1 MTSFPCALAAAV
13 RQEAESRPDEAVSC
27 VVAGKLLVAVGGAN
41 TGLCTNVAG
50 EAFAPASGKTLHE
63 LLSGLALTGLDGRAA
78 SLAVA
83 AAGALLPP
91 PGVPVR
97 KAQDL
102 IMAHGEGRRVAV
114 VGHFPFVEK
123 MGPAFAS
130 FSVLERVPRP
140 GDLPAGQ
147 ADRVLPEA
155 DVVAITASALAN
167 GSLGGLLDLCA
178 PGAFVLLV
186 GPSTPFAV
194 CLFDFGIDVLCGNLV
209 TDAPAVLDGVS
220 RGLPYRALQGLS
232 AVCAVRE
239 DFMKKSIDGKNDS
252 R

>member
-1 MTSFPCALAAAV
+1 MRTSQSAIAAAV
-13 RQEAESRPDEAVSC
+13 RQEAAAQPDEAVGR
-27 VVAGKLLVAVGGAN
+27 VVAGALLVGVCATR

-50 EAFAPASGKTLHE
+50 EGFAPASGGTVHG
-63 LLSGLALTGLDGRAA
+63 LLEGLELTGLDGRAA

-91 PGVPVR
+91 PPVSAK

-102 IMAHGEGRRVAV
+102 ILDRGRGRRVAV

-130 FSVLERVPRP
+130 FSVLERAPRP
-140 GDLPAGQ
+140 GDLPAAQ
-147 ADRVLPEA
+147 AETVLPEA
-155 DVVAITASALAN
+155 QVVAITASALAN
-167 GSLGGLLDLCA
+167 GSLGGLLDLCS

-186 GPSTPFAV
+186 GPSVPFAG
-194 CLFDFGIDVLCGNLV
+194 CLFDFGVDVLCGNVV
-209 TDAPAVLDGVS
+209 TDAQAVLDGVA

-232 AVCAVRE
+232 AVCAVRN
-239 DFMKKSIDGKNDS
+239 DFVRKT